1 MAPLLGIALQ
11 ALPSLVGMFDDDAG
25 EVAEK
30 AAGVVASVLGTTDP
44 AEARRRLEA
53 NPEIALQLKE
63 ALYNFQIQIERE
75 KTKRLQSVNQTMQ
88 AETQAKHWWSSAWRP
103 FWGACSAVVFFLA
116 VIGILILAGKAVTT
130 GNQAAINMI
139 PTLVTNLTLL
149 FGVPGAI
156 LGVASWHR
164 GKEKRIQAGE
174 R

>member
-1 MAPLLGIALQ
+1 MAPLIGIALQ

-30 AAGVVASVLGTTDP
+30 AASVVASVLGTANP
-44 AEARRRLEA
+44 VEARRRLEA

-75 KTKRLQSVNQTMQ
+75 KTKRLQSVNHTMQ

-103 FWGACSAVVFFLA
+103 LWGALSAVTFFVA
-116 VIGILILAGKAVTT
+116 VIGILIIAYI
-130 GNQAAINMI
+130 AIKDKDPNAIAMI
-139 PTLVTNLTLL
+139 PMLVMQLTLL

-174 R
+174 H